1 MDVKQKYI
9 REAGFDIA
17 DDFIETLGNLDIR
30 TSKKIV
36 RFMDKKIDHIDP
48 NLLVS
53 TLLPGLIIDD
63 DDNPVTFVLE
73 IIKDFSPNII
83 LSDIQ
88 LIEMDEYLD
97 LINLNKKLNDR
108 TTSKRL
114 KKNNRRRL
122 QG

>member
-108 TTSKRL
+108 TANKRS

>member
-36 RFMDKKIDHIDP
+36 RFIEKELDKIEC
-48 NLLVS
+48 NSLVS
-53 TLLPGLIIDD
+53 TIVPGFIIDD
-63 DDNPVTFVLE
+63 DNNPVTFVLE
-73 IIKDFSPNII
+73 IIKDYSPYII

-88 LIEMDEYLD
+88 LVAMDEYLD
-97 LINLNKKLNDR
+97 LLNLNKKLNDGR
-108 TTSKRL
+108 TNKRL
-114 KKNNRRRL
+114 KKNYRRCV
-122 QG
+122 

>member
-63 DDNPVTFVLE
+63 DNNPVTFVLE

-97 LINLNKKLNDR
+97 LINLNKKTNDR